1 MVSYA
6 KNSVTNGLELVMDVE
21 SYDYSVSSTSS
32 EGIVLSILHQVPS
45 GERNLVT
52 YYLAILLLYN
62 HPSLKLTLK
71 SEPYLRAEI

>member
-52 YYLAILLLYN
+52 
-62 HPSLKLTLK
+62 
-71 SEPYLRAEI
+71 